1 MSVERA
7 SEKPVEKLPEEL
19 RVDGVWWRNLAM
31 LGSVYGPEWWKRWSP
46 PFFAAF
52 IFALVAPNRR
62 GAIANMRRVLGTRE
76 ASLTTTAALKTFVEF
91 SHCLVDTLEFFGPRP
106 QPVRVDIPEPDLLEE
121 ALAAGRGAV
130 VVTGHLGNWDVAA
143 ARLLKYGRP
152 VTVVMAHEANRSTH
166 EFQRRMRAGQDFSVV
181 YSDESMFSSLHLVRA
196 LRQNQVVA
204 MQLDRT
210 NPMGRTLEMPFF
222 GAPARFS
229 AGPFH
234 LARVAGAPVLPCF
247 APRVG
252 VRHYEIRYGGLHH
265 VADRPRRGGIEDVAA
280 RVIADFESIVREF
293 PCQWFQ
299 FTDFWA
305 GQAATITRGQPQSA
319 PESRPP
325 VRPAARS

>member
-1 MSVERA
+1 MSVEGDA
-7 SEKPVEKLPEEL
+7 EKPVEKLPEAL

-31 LGSVYGPEWWKRWSP
+31 LGSVYGPEWLKRWSP
-46 PFFAAF
+46 PLFGAA
-52 IFALVAPNRR
+52 IFALVTPNRR

-76 ASLTTTAALKTFVEF
+76 ATLATTAALKTFVEF
-91 SHCLVDTLEFFGPRP
+91 GHCLVDTLEFFGPRP
-106 QPVRVDIPEPDLLEE
+106 HHFRVDIPKPDLLEE

-130 VVTGHLGNWDVAA
+130 IVTGHLGNWDVAA
-143 ARLLKYGRP
+143 AGLLKYGRP
-152 VTVVMAHEANRSTH
+152 VTVVMAHETNRSTH
-166 EFQRRMRAGQDFSVV
+166 EFQRRMRAGQDFNVV

-280 RVIADFESIVREF
+280 RVVTDFESIVREF

-299 FTDFWA
+299 FADFWA
-305 GQAATITRGQPQSA
+305 GKNAAVTRGQQQSEPA
-319 PESRPP
+319 SRPP